1 MRVSETSAIPFDH
14 LLFFADAGNGD
25 QFAFPI
31 VADGV
36 VRQDIYYV
44 EPRRRQPHVGR
55 SLADDFP
62 GKVAARSTLGVG
74 VVVRVRL
81 AERL

>member
-14 LLFFADAGNGD
+14 LLFFADARNGD

-36 VRQDIYYV
+36 SGKIFIMWNHEDDSHTWVAPSLMIFLERWLQ
-44 EPRRRQPHVGR
+44 GR
-55 SLADDFP
+55 LS
-62 GKVAARSTLGVG
+62 V
-74 VVVRVRL
+74 
-81 AERL
+81 